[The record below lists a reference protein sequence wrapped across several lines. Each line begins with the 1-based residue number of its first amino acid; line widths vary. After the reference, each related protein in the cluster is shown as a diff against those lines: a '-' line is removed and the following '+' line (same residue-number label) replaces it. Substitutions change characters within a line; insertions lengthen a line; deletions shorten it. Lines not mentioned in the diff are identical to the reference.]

1 MMKNEK
7 AWIELAEIIVDLA
20 GVAALWTCK
29 SEARENLI
37 TQQRIKAGSIIRTL
51 KKGARDE

>member
-20 GVAALWTCK
+20 GVAALWVCK
-29 SEARENLI
+29 NEARGDLI
-37 TQQRIKAGSIIRTL
+37 TQQRIKASSIIRTL
-51 KKGARDE
+51 KKEARDE